1 MNKRSIVLFSGGLD
15 STTCLYLSIS
25 KKEIPLAISF
35 DYSQRHSTELEKA
48 KLIASQLDIE
58 HQIIKIDPGVFVNS
72 SLVNTDISI
81 NKGFISTDKI
91 PNTYVPGRNILF
103 LSYAVSIAE
112 GRGIN
117 DIYIGVNALDYSGY
131 PDCRPLFIE
140 SFRCLISVG
149 TKAGIMGKPV
159 EIHTPLISKTKKEIA
174 LLAHSLGVPIEKT
187 FSCYDPINGEPC
199 GQCESCL
206 LRKHGLEQAG
216 LSGAIFVSSQKS
228 MGE

>member
-1 MNKRSIVLFSGGLD
+1 MNKRSIILFSGGLD
-15 STTCLYLSIS
+15 STTCLYLSLS
-25 KKEIPLAISF
+25 KQEVPLAISF
-35 DYSQRHSTELEKA
+35 DYAQRHSTELERA
-48 KLIASQLDIE
+48 KVITRQLGVE
-58 HQIIKIDPGVFVNS
+58 HQIIKIDAGVFTNS
-72 SLVNTDISI
+72 SLVNPGLSI
-81 NKGFISTDKI
+81 QKGSISTDQI

-112 GRGIN
+112 GRNIN

-131 PDCRPLFIE
+131 PDCRPMFIE
-140 SFRCLISVG
+140 SFRCLIAVG
-149 TKAGIMGKPV
+149 TKAGTMGTPI

-174 LLAHSLGVPIEKT
+174 LLAHSLGVPIKQT

-216 LSGAIFVSSQKS
+216 LY
-228 MGE
+228 E